1 MSVPIDP
8 ARRGTPRRATSCGSE
23 QTGSAASPRLDMRQY
38 AYPPTHGWREPMI
51 RRAAYLRALNRGFQP
66 GKELED
72 WLAAEREVEDLVAC
86 GAAPYQC

>member
-8 ARRGTPRRATSCGSE
+8 ARRGTPRRAMSCGSK
-23 QTGSAASPRLDMRQY
+23 QTSSAASPHLDTGPY
-38 AYPPTHGWREPMI
+38 VYPPTQGWREPMI

-72 WLAAEREVEDLVAC
+72 WLAAEREVDDLIAC